1 MYVRFNVDSNG
12 RINLQQLLK
21 LMNDKEEIIESWEN
35 VPLKGLGAIE
45 KIDAP
50 LAMNS
55 GIFLIEEDKSIH
67 AVSAFSISKI
77 SEYNINKTRI
87 DTFEKGKFFIIK
99 MPYLE
104 FVTLMVKMLNRFMT
118 VSISSDGNITFN

>member
-1 MYVRFNVDSNG
+1 MYVRFNVDLNG

-21 LMNDKEEIIESWEN
+21 LMNDKEEIVESWEN
-35 VPLKGLGAIE
+35 VPLKGSGSIE

-77 SEYNINKTRI
+77 TEYDNKTRI

-99 MPYLE
+99 IPYLE
-104 FVTLMVKMLNRFMT
+104 FVTLLVKMLNRFMT